1 MKSLAHAELHSLD
14 LFSKIIPHLERP
26 ASLCSCSA
34 WFLSPSKRGF
44 LAKGILIS
52 VSFMTGLKNAL
63 SLLSFLKSLRITY
76 FSHLLR
82 FIETNL
88 NEFTQ
93 NASNLICQKITFIRR
108 PVREPKI
115 LTFTGSLKTSVTIH
129 KCHKVT
135 EYPYICPKA
144 RVSQSNVLISVP
156 FVCFDT

>member
-1 MKSLAHAELHSLD
+1 MKSLAHDEFHSLA
-14 LFSKIIPHLERP
+14 LFSKIIPNLERP
-26 ASLCSCSA
+26 ASLCRCSA
-34 WFLSPSKRGF
+34 WFPSPSKIGF
-44 LAKGILIS
+44 LAKGILII
-52 VSFMTGLKNAL
+52 VSFMTDLKNAL

-93 NASNLICQKITFIRR
+93 NASNLICQKINIHSETSR
-108 PVREPKI
+108 
-115 LTFTGSLKTSVTIH
+115 LTFTGSVTMH
-129 KCHKVT
+129 KCHKVA

-144 RVSQSNVLISVP
+144 RVSQNNVLISVP